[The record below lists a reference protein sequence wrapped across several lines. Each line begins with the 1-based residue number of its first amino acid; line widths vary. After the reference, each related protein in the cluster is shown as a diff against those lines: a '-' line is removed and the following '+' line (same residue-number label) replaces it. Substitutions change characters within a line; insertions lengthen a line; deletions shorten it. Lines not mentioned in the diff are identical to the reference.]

1 MVAASVT
8 GRVTLHAFVQ
18 RPGRVPMFGP
28 KSVLAATAVLAA
40 SCANALAADYP
51 MPQMQQAPVMVQEFT
66 SGWYLRGD
74 VGYRLNDYSE
84 ATAES
89 GPDITASSLQDN
101 SYVFGGGFG
110 YKNGWFRADVT
121 ADWATRLE
129 FNGNTTIPS
138 AYQTKIDAVTALFN
152 MYVDLG
158 TWSGFTPYVGGGIGV
173 SWLKT
178 SDTLFK
184 EFPDPANLPEKET
197 WNLAWAATGGVAYYL
212 TPMLLLDVNYRYLHL
227 GNARTYQDEFENFVT
242 VKGMNAHEIRIGL
255 RYNIN

>member
-1 MVAASVT
+1 
-8 GRVTLHAFVQ
+8 
-18 RPGRVPMFGP
+18 MFGP
-28 KSVLAATAVLAA
+28 KSILAATAVAA

-74 VGYRLNDYSE
+74 VGYRLNDFNE

-89 GPDITASSLQDN
+89 GPAITGSSLQDN

-110 YKNGWFRADVT
+110 YKNAWFRADFT

-129 FNGNTTIPS
+129 FNGNTATIPS
-138 AYQTKIDAVTALFN
+138 AYQTKIDAVTLLFN

-158 TWSGFTPYVGGGIGV
+158 TWSGFTPYVGGGIGA

-178 SDTLFK
+178 ADT
-184 EFPDPANLPEKET
+184 EFRYLPNTDYLPEKET
-197 WNLAWAATGGVAYYL
+197 WNLAWAATGGIAYYL
-212 TPMLLLDVNYRYLHL
+212 TPMLLLDINYRYLHL
-227 GNARTYQDEFENFVT
+227 GNAKTYQDDLDNFIT
-242 VKGMNAHEIRIGL
+242 VKGMNAHEIRVGL
-255 RYNIN
+255 RYNLY